1 MTGESGYDV
10 DVPPTPDRVATE
22 NEPADEQARLRR
34 AVTTATERTEAL
46 QRVTAHLSAAATPQ
60 DVIDVAVRL
69 GLASIGAS
77 GGSIATPR
85 VRTAQLRR
93 VTAGY
98 APDDALS
105 GWAEVPTEAPLPGP
119 EAARTGV
126 SRWLPDR
133 EAAEEEYPLL
143 REVFANTPW
152 RSLCAL
158 PLPIGERHGFF
169 VAFFAEER
177 DFDPEARA
185 FVETIVGLC
194 SQALE
199 RAELLRV
206 AESARDR
213 ARRLQAVTA
222 ALSAAATPED
232 VVATVVDEGLNAT
245 GAEAALVYVQ
255 SQDVAELRA
264 HAGYA
269 PEVVAGWEA
278 IPDSADVPVWH
289 VLRTGETL
297 VFDSPDDAKRRFP
310 AIAAAPTG
318 AVGRS
323 TIMARFTS
331 GAVSGAVCATYPAAR
346 GVALEDVALVET
358 VGLLAGQALERSRLL
373 ESERTAADH
382 LGRLQTVTA
391 LLAGAMTVEEVAR
404 IMVHEGV
411 DALDGAAGALVLA
424 TEDDMLET
432 IEAIGFSD
440 ELLDLY
446 RRFAPDDPV
455 VAAQVYSSGE
465 PRWVESLED
474 MSASYPPAEVA
485 LDPHLQAEAYV
496 PLASVR
502 GTALGVL
509 LVSFEGPRRLT
520 DREKSLFLTLGRQCA
535 QAIVNARTF
544 ERQSRIAEELQRSLL
559 PAELP
564 PPQVVSS
571 AVRYLPG
578 STEADVGGDWYDL
591 VAVGDGRVGGGVGD
605 VGGKGVLAA
614 SQMGQLRTAL
624 RAHTLEGLSP
634 AAVLG
639 RLDALAKTG
648 GVDLFAT
655 VVAFDVDLATGRC
668 RYSSAGHPPPA
679 LVRRDGS
686 VVLLDEAGSLPLGV
700 ADAPLYVDGEVQLGP
715 DETLFLYTDG
725 LVERPTQPFDVGL
738 ARLMAALAE
747 QAGAEPP
754 ELVDAVLDELVTYED
769 RPDDIAVLALRP
781 APSLGERFSRR
792 YPLEAPMLALL
803 RADLR
808 RWLIAIGSARE
819 VADEIVLSTSEAV
832 ANAIEHAETPARQT
846 VEVEASLRGPDDVVI
861 VVQDFGSW
869 REPSAVTD
877 RGRGLVLIRALMD
890 RVDVE
895 TAPRGTRVTM
905 HRRLTPAKSSP

>member
-10 DVPPTPDRVATE
+10 DVPPTPDRPATE
-22 NEPADEQARLRR
+22 IADDQVRLRR
-34 AVTTATERTEAL
+34 AVTVATERREAL
-46 QRVTAHLSAAATPQ
+46 QRVTAHLSAAAAPQ
-60 DVIDVAVRL
+60 DVVDVAIRL
-69 GLASIGAS
+69 GLATIGAS

-85 VRTAQLRR
+85 VLSSQLQR

-98 APDDALS
+98 APEDALS
-105 GWAEVPTEAPLPGP
+105 GWDDVPSDAPLPGP

-133 EAAEEEYPLL
+133 ASAEEEYPLL

-158 PLPIGERHGFF
+158 PLPIRDRVGFF
-169 VAFFAEER
+169 VAFFAEEQ
-177 DFDPEARA
+177 DFDAEARA

-199 RAELLRV
+199 RADLLSI
-206 AESARDR
+206 AENARDR

-222 ALSAAATPED
+222 ALSASATPQE
-232 VVATVVDEGLNAT
+232 VLATVVDEGLHAT
-245 GAEAALVYVQ
+245 GAEAALVYVRE
-255 SQDVAELRA
+255 QDVAELRA

-269 PEVVAGWEA
+269 PAVVAGWES

-289 VLRTGETL
+289 VLHTGETL
-297 VFDSPDDAKRRFP
+297 VFESPLDAKRRFP
-310 AIAAAPTG
+310 AIATAPTG
-318 AVGRS
+318 DLGRP
-323 TIMARFTS
+323 TVMARFTS
-331 GAVSGAVCATYPAAR
+331 GGVSGAVCATYPTGR
-346 GVALEDVALVET
+346 VISHDDVSFVET

-373 ESERTAADH
+373 ESERTSADH
-382 LGRLQTVTA
+382 LWRLQSVTA

-411 DALDGAAGALVLA
+411 EALDGAAGALVLA
-424 TEDDMLET
+424 TDDGMLET

-446 RRFAPDDPV
+446 RRFSPDDPV
-455 VAAQVYSSGE
+455 VAAQVYSSGQ
-465 PRWVESLED
+465 PRWVESLEE
-474 MSASYPPAEVA
+474 MAASYPEAELA

-509 LVSFEGPRRLT
+509 LVSFEGARRLT
-520 DREKSLFLTLGRQCA
+520 DPEKTLFLTLGRQCA

-591 VAVGDGRVGGGVGD
+591 VAIGDGRVGGGVGD

-624 RAHTLEGLSP
+624 RAHTLEGLAP

-648 GVDLFAT
+648 GVDMFAT

-668 RYSSAGHPPPA
+668 RYSCAGHPPPA
-679 LVRRDGS
+679 LVRGDGT
-686 VVLLDEAGSLPLGV
+686 VVLLDDAGSLPLGV
-700 ADAPLYVDGEVQLGP
+700 ADSPRYVDGEVRLEA

-725 LVERPTQPFDVGL
+725 LVERPAQPFDVGL
-738 ARLMAALAE
+738 ARLVAALAE
-747 QAGAEPP
+747 HAKAEPP
-754 ELVDAVLDELVTYED
+754 ELVDAVLDELVSFGD

-781 APSLGERFSRR
+781 APARGERFSRQ

-808 RWLIAIGSARE
+808 GWLVGIGSMHE

-832 ANAIEHAETPARQT
+832 ANAIEHAETPAQQT
-846 VEVEASLRGPDDVVI
+846 VEIEASLRGRDEVVI

-869 REPSAVTD
+869 REPTGATD

-890 RVDVE
+890 SVDIE

-905 HRRLTPAKSSP
+905 HRRLTPATSAR

>member
-1 MTGESGYDV
+1 MTGESGDGV
-10 DVPPTPDRVATE
+10 
-22 NEPADEQARLRR
+22 DEQTGLRR
-34 AVTTATERTEAL
+34 AARMATERTEAL

-69 GLASIGAS
+69 GLATIGAS
-77 GGSIATPR
+77 GGSIATPTR
-85 VRTAQLRR
+85 LAGQLHR

-98 APDDALS
+98 APNDALS
-105 GWAEVPTEAPLPGP
+105 TWAEVPIEAPLPGP
-119 EAARTGV
+119 EAARTGL
-126 SRWLPDR
+126 SRWLRDR

-143 REVFANTPW
+143 REVFAHTEW

-158 PLPIGERHGFF
+158 PLPTRERFGFF
-169 VAFFAEER
+169 VAFFAEPQE
-177 DFDPEARA
+177 FDPEARS

-194 SQALE
+194 AQALE
-199 RAELLRV
+199 RADLLAAAQV
-206 AESARDR
+206 ARDR

-222 ALSAAATPED
+222 ALSAAATPAE
-232 VVATVVDEGLNAT
+232 VVGTLVDEGLHAT

-255 SQDVAELRA
+255 AGEMAELRA

-269 PEVVAGWEA
+269 ANVVAGWEA
-278 IPDSADVPVWH
+278 IPSSADVPVWH
-289 VLRTGETL
+289 VLRTGETI
-297 VFDSPDDAKRRFP
+297 VFESPEEAKQRFP
-310 AIAAAPTG
+310 ALARSPTG
-318 AVGRS
+318 GEGRP
-323 TIMARFTS
+323 TLIARFTS
-331 GAVSGAVCATYPAAR
+331 GAVTGAVCATYAAAR
-346 GVALEDVALVET
+346 GIASDDVAFVET
-358 VGLLAGQALERSRLL
+358 IGHLAGQALERARLL
-373 ESERTAADH
+373 ESERTAADR

-424 TEDDMLET
+424 AEDGMLET

-446 RRFAPDDPV
+446 RRFGPDDPV
-455 VAAQVYSSGE
+455 VAAQVYSSGQ
-465 PRWVESLED
+465 PRWVESLDE
-474 MSASYPPAEVA
+474 MTATYPQEELA

-496 PLASVR
+496 PLSSVR
-502 GTALGVL
+502 GAALGVL

-520 DREKSLFLTLGRQCA
+520 EGEKSLFLTLGRQCA

-578 STEADVGGDWYDL
+578 SAEADVGGDWYDL

-634 AAVLG
+634 AAVLA

-655 VVAFDVDLATGRC
+655 VVAFDIDLASGTC

-679 LVRRDGS
+679 LVRRDGT

-700 ADAPLYVDGEVQLGP
+700 APAPQYLDGEVRVGP
-715 DETLFLYTDG
+715 DETLFFYTDG
-725 LVERPTQPFDVGL
+725 LIERPTQPYDIGL
-738 ARLMAALAE
+738 ARLVESLAAH
-747 QAGAEPP
+747 AGADPP
-754 ELVDAVLDELVTYED
+754 ELVDAVLDDLVSFEE

-781 APSLGERFSRR
+781 APADGARFSRR
-792 YPLEAPMLALL
+792 YALEPPMLALL

-808 RWLIAIGSARE
+808 RWLLGIGADGDL
-819 VADEIVLSTSEAV
+819 ADEIVLSTSEAV
-832 ANAIEHAETPARQT
+832 ANAIEHAETPAQQT
-846 VEVEASLRGPDDVVI
+846 VEVEASVRAPDVVV
-861 VVQDFGSW
+861 VVQDFGTW
-869 REPSAVTD
+869 REPPRTTD

-890 RVDVE
+890 SVE
-895 TAPRGTRVTM
+895 IEPAPRGTRVTM
-905 HRRLTPAKSSP
+905 HRRLTSSAERAPTLSEG